1 MTWLRETW
9 ARIRPWLALAAV
21 VSALVVGILLGRRGR
36 TALLERARR
45 AQADAAAA
53 WTEVAAERARRR
65 RQAALERERLD
76 ARDDHAAE
84 LAAARDD
91 ADSTRAEIHDA
102 AARPGG
108 LAEQFDRLYPPKERP

>member
-45 AQADAAAA
+45 AQSEAAAA
-53 WTEVAAERARRR
+53 WAEVAAERARRR

-84 LAAARDD
+84 LAVARDD
-91 ADSTRAEIHDA
+91 ADAARAEIHDA

-108 LAEQFDRLYPPKERP
+108 LADRVNKAFGLEE